1 MPDREPGHPWLIE
14 LPAAVRVG
22 ALMVSV
28 DVLPGIGMLEEGRF
42 GLYRA
47 GSQRIEISGEIGH
60 GLRMQTFLHE
70 LIHAISFERAIDLKE
85 RQVDQLANGLLAF
98 LVDNELI

>member
-1 MPDREPGHPWLIE
+1 MME
-14 LPAAVRVG
+14 LPATVRVG
-22 ALMVSV
+22 ALVVSV
-28 DVLPGIGMLEEGRF
+28 EVLPGIGMLEEGRF

>member
-22 ALMVSV
+22 ALMVAV
-28 DVLPGIGMLEEGRF
+28 EVLPGIGMLEEGRF

-60 GLRMQTFLHE
+60 GMRIQTFLHE
-70 LIHAISFERAIDLKE
+70 LIHAISWERAIDLKE